1 MYVGA
6 GDFHIGEGNVPSRV
20 SLYVEVRL
28 FFFHSLYTLMSPER
42 SWPSGHHLHVGCSEG
57 LLSLLP
63 GKEHNSLTWLLF
75 QWEGNL
81 ERKSQTRDDS

>member
-1 MYVGA
+1 MYMGA
-6 GDFHIGEGNVPSRV
+6 DFHIGEGYVPSRV

-28 FFFHSLYTLMSPER
+28 FFSLFVYPMSPER

-57 LLSLLP
+57 LLSFLP